1 MTSKDHPPKLSAAEG
16 RYRPNVGIVVFNAQG
31 QVWLGRRA
39 KTLSSQNWQFPQG
52 GIDAG
57 EEPLAAARRELLEET
72 GLQSVTLLAR
82 APGWISYDFPEGAQ
96 GTKTAKGY
104 RGQIQAWFA
113 FRFDGDDSQVNLAF
127 QDHQE
132 FDAWR
137 WADINEAIDLVAH
150 FKRDAYMKVIEAF
163 RGLADAVRPQRLT
176 DR

>member
-1 MTSKDHPPKLSAAEG
+1 MTPKDQPPKSSATEG

-57 EEPLAAARRELLEET
+57 EEPLDAARRELLEET
-72 GLQSVTLLAR
+72 GIRSVTLLAR
-82 APGWISYDFPEGAQ
+82 ALGWISYDFPPGAQ
-96 GTKTAKGY
+96 GTKAAKGY
-104 RGQIQAWFA
+104 LGQIQAWFA
-113 FRFDGDDSQVNLAF
+113 FRFDGDDAEVNLSV

-150 FKRDAYMKVIEAF
+150 FKRDAYIKVIDAF
-163 RGLADAVRPQRLT
+163 RDLVAQVKTAGT
-176 DR
+176 

>member
-1 MTSKDHPPKLSAAEG
+1 MTPKDEPPTRPAAEG

-52 GIDAG
+52 GIDPG
-57 EEPLAAARRELLEET
+57 EEPLEAARRELLEET
-72 GLQSVTLLAR
+72 GIRSVTLLAR
-82 APGWISYDFPEGAQ
+82 APGWISYDFPVGAQ
-96 GTKTAKGY
+96 GAKIAKGY

-113 FRFDGDDSQVNLAF
+113 FRFDGDDAEVDLNV

-137 WADINEAIDLVAH
+137 WADIDEAIDLVAH
-150 FKRDAYMKVIEAF
+150 FKRDAYTKVIEAF
-163 RGLADAVRPQRLT
+163 SSLVDQVKTP